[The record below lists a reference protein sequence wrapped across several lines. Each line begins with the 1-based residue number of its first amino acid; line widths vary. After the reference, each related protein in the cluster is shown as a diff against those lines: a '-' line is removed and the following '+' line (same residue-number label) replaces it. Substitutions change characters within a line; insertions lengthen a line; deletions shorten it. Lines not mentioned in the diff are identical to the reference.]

1 MDWRVRKIELWVG
14 ALIGGA
20 TALLAALFIFGGG
33 TFGSLAD
40 QLMLYTY
47 MPRSHGLKPGIQVK
61 ILDFSAGLVRAVELQ
76 DNPQQTPAGDM
87 ALIRVAFS
95 VDRKFAQFV
104 RSDSTAKLKTTVI
117 GEAFL
122 EITTGS
128 ESAPPARDS
137 DTIRFEPPDDVV
149 AQIGGRV
156 TKLLDAISDRQ
167 NTIGKALND
176 KGEFYD
182 NILAILQNVEGITSE
197 LKKTMDSLN
206 SPDGTV
212 GAFLNDRRFY
222 DEILKMQG
230 QTKDMLAETTK
241 LVTKLNEV
249 LGHLSELTGQLPP
262 VMKFGK
268 DAAKDARDVV
278 GSLKRIWPISSALGS
293 PPEDE
298 LLGITPTIPR

>member
-1 MDWRVRKIELWVG
+1 MDWRVKKVELWVG

-20 TALLAALFIFGGG
+20 IALLAALFIFGGG
-33 TFGSLAD
+33 TVGTLAG
-40 QLMLYTY
+40 QLKLYTY
-47 MPRSHGLKPGIQVK
+47 MPRSYGLKPGVQVK
-61 ILDFSAGLVRAVELQ
+61 ILDFNSGLVMAVELHNNLQ
-76 DNPQQTPAGDM
+76 EPYPKDAAQ
-87 ALIRVAFS
+87 IRVTFS
-95 VDRKFAQFV
+95 IDREFARFV
-104 RSDSTAKLKTTVI
+104 RSDSTAKLKTSVI

-122 EITTGS
+122 EITPGS
-128 ESAPPARDS
+128 EAAAPARDS

-149 AQIGGRV
+149 TQIGGRV
-156 TKLLDAISDRQ
+156 TKLLDAISDQQ
-167 NTIGKALND
+167 NTTGKILND

-182 NILAILQNVEGITSE
+182 SILATLRNVEGITAE
-197 LKKTMDSLN
+197 LKKTMESVN

-222 DEILKMQG
+222 DEILKMQS
-230 QTKDMLAETTK
+230 QTKDMLSETTK